1 MHDLKAN
8 FDIIYDK
15 LKFLTQDIFTAEGN
29 LPRPGPE
36 PKFSDLSVMSL
47 SLTAEYLSIDSE
59 NHLFAKL
66 AVDYAGA
73 FTNLIDRTNYNRRK
87 RKLFQVMERVRKRLV
102 SDLNEEQDY
111 FIIDSEPLPI
121 CCFSRASR
129 SKTCQEVHWALPSF
143 GYCASQQQT
152 YYGYK
157 LHAIVSPEGVIEQYD
172 LSPAHQHDIGF
183 LQDAALQLPPCQLI
197 GDKAYLSADMQQD
210 LWQNNRIALHTPKRR
225 NQKDYRPFPKVFRRL
240 RKRIETVFSQ
250 LDVQFNTKRN
260 LAITFSG
267 LRSRIVS
274 KVTAF
279 TLVQH
284 FNKFVFHRSTSHVK
298 IAIY

>member
-1 MHDLKAN
+1 M
-8 FDIIYDK
+8 
-15 LKFLTQDIFTAEGN
+15 
-29 LPRPGPE
+29 PRPGPR

-66 AVDYAGA
+66 ASDYAGQ
-73 FTNLIDRTNYNRRK
+73 FTTLIDRTNYNRRK
-87 RKLFQVMERVRKRLV
+87 RKLFMVMERVRKGLANH
-102 SDLNEEQDY
+102 LNEGQDC

-129 SKTCQEVHWALPSF
+129 NKTCQEVHWALPSF

-172 LSPAHQHDIGF
+172 LSAAHQHDIGF
-183 LQDAALQLPPCQLI
+183 LQDAVLQLPPCLLI
-197 GDKAYLSADMQQD
+197 GDKAYLSADIQQT
-210 LWQNNRIALHTPKRR
+210 LWQNSRIALHTPKRR
-225 NQKDYRPFPKVFRRL
+225 NQKNYRPFPKVLRRI

-250 LDVQFNTKRN
+250 LDGQFNMKRN
-260 LAITFSG
+260 LAVTFSG
-267 LRSRIVS
+267 LRARIVS

-279 TLVQH
+279 TLIQY
-284 FNKFVFHRSTSHVK
+284 FNKFVFNRSISHVK